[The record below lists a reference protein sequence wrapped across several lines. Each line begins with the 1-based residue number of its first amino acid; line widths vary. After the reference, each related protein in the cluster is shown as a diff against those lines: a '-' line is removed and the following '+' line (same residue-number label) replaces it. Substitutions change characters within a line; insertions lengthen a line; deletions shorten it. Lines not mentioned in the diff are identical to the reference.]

1 MADTDNLANDV
12 KQLLQQEQDQEN
24 RRRPRQQK
32 SIPPPKP
39 IRKKKTTATPTAIL
53 CELARLKA
61 QQKYLE
67 CNQTKLNPQH
77 FQDDDLQIDEVND
90 LQDTKSNDNS
100 RPNSSSAV
108 ISLINEIERVKVKLD
123 DKLKTYRTAKRD
135 ELQDMWHYMGSLRED
150 VFQPERLS
158 QYTMN
163 ALRER
168 IVGLNGQLERLKI
181 QNCKELEMLKEQYER
196 MEKENSF
203 VWKESL

>member
-1 MADTDNLANDV
+1 MADTDNLVNDV
-12 KQLLQQEQDQEN
+12 KQLLQQEQEQET

-39 IRKKKTTATPTAIL
+39 IRKKKTSTPTALL

-77 FQDDDLQIDEVND
+77 FQDDDLQTDKAND
-90 LQDTKSNDNS
+90 VRDTKSIDNL
-100 RPNSSSAV
+100 RPHSSSAV
-108 ISLINEIERVKVKLD
+108 ISLINEIERLKFELD
-123 DKLKTYRTAKRD
+123 EKLKTYRTAKRD

-158 QYTMN
+158 LYTMN

-181 QNCKELEMLKEQYER
+181 QNSKELEMLQEQYEK

-203 VWKESL
+203 VWKESF